1 LKNLGHGARSAKIPA
16 CHAHFQAADQQSF
29 DSRTRLLTNVT
40 LRYARALAGKGFH
53 AAVKS
58 DPALRLGVNAHDG
71 YITYYAVA
79 HDLKLPY
86 RELT

>member
-1 LKNLGHGARSAKIPA
+1 
-16 CHAHFQAADQQSF
+16 
-29 DSRTRLLTNVT
+29 LTNVT